1 MKNMKRSAL
10 SRITIPVII
19 ALLIIPVKKADAIPA
34 FARKYQISCQV
45 CHSPAMPVLK
55 PFGDEFAGN
64 GFRMTD
70 YESPRYFIQTGDD
83 RLSLFRELPLA
94 IRVDGFATV
103 NFNNEGTL
111 DFGAPFVVKI
121 LSGGELSDKLSYYF
135 YFLFNERGSIAG
147 LEDAFLMYSDA
158 FGSGINFFV
167 GQFQVSDPLFKGE
180 LRLTLEP
187 YKIYGVKPENSS
199 IDLKYDRGIMF
210 DRSFA
215 TGTTIVGQ
223 IINGCGI
230 GEASEGYLF
239 DKDKYKN
246 FMLRLNQSLG
256 KNISIGFFGYTG
268 KEVIREYLPDPYTSE
283 IKMYGPD
290 VAIDID
296 GKLMVNMQYV
306 WRTDSEVYDIDAEE
320 MLTDITTRGG
330 FAEVIY
336 APKGD
341 MSKWYMAGLVNLVE
355 SQINNLDYHSATLHF
370 GYLVRRNVRAVAEG
384 TYIFSGTPYAKASLG
399 FVSAF

>member
-1 MKNMKRSAL
+1 MKRISFARLTVLAVMAL
-10 SRITIPVII
+10 V
-19 ALLIIPVKKADAIPA
+19 IIPVNKADAIPA

-45 CHSPAMPVLK
+45 CHSPAMPMLK

-64 GFRMTD
+64 GFRMTE
-70 YESPRYFIQTGDD
+70 YEAPRHFVETGDEQ
-83 RLSLFRELPLA
+83 LSLFRELPLA
-94 IRVDGFATV
+94 IRLEGFASL
-103 NFNNEGTL
+103 NFNNEGTV

-121 LSGGELSDKLSYYF
+121 LSGGELSKKISYYF

-147 LEDAFLMYSDA
+147 LEDAFLMYADA

-187 YKIYGVKPENSS
+187 YKIYGVKPEGSS

-210 DRSFA
+210 DKSFA

-246 FMLRLNQSLG
+246 LMLKINQDIG
-256 KNISIGFFGYTG
+256 KNISIGFFGYAG
-268 KEVIREYLPDPYTSE
+268 KEVISEIQPDPYTSE
-283 IKMYGPD
+283 IRMYGPD
-290 VAIDID
+290 VAINFD
-296 GKLMVNMQYV
+296 GKLMINMQYV
-306 WRTDSEVYDIDAEE
+306 WRTDSEVYDVTGEE
-320 MLTDITTRGG
+320 MMTDVATRGG
-330 FAEVIY
+330 FAEIIY

-341 MSKWYMAGLVNLVE
+341 MSKWYMTGLLNLVD
-355 SQINNLDYHSATLHF
+355 SQVDDLAYQSATLHF
-370 GYLVRRNVRAVAEG
+370 GYLLRRNVRAVAEG
-384 TYIFSGTPYAKASLG
+384 TYIFSGDNPYAKASVGL
-399 FVSAF
+399 VSAF